1 MTRRSHKKYLLVV
14 VAILG
19 FIAFIAILKAYG
31 RTAQEAPS
39 STPVA
44 APVASLTVSVE
55 KVRADAIPSV
65 VTATGSVEAWQ
76 EGVISAEASNLK
88 LTEVLVGE
96 GDRVAK
102 GDVLARLDGTLLAAQ
117 LAEQQAAIEQ
127 AEATM
132 ESAEAASKRARK
144 LLASKAISAE
154 TAEERATTVKT
165 SRAQLAQAQAAADRI
180 KAELAQAEIRAPFGG
195 VVSTKPAV
203 AGSVVQT
210 GSELMKI
217 IRDGRL
223 EVAALVPEKS
233 LHSIAVGQAATISD
247 AAGRTVEGEVS
258 SIAERVDSTTRLG
271 TVRVSLNGESDLK
284 PGMFARVSIETAASR
299 TLSVAESA
307 LVWRHGKPSVFVIGS
322 DSKVAARDVE
332 TSTREDGRVAITSG
346 LTQGDNVVIAGAGFL
361 SDGNLVR
368 VAANEAS
375 VETPTTSSET
385 VR

>member
-1 MTRRSHKKYLLVV
+1 MRRRPHKKYLLVIV
-14 VAILG
+14 ILG
-19 FIAFIAILKAYG
+19 FVAVVAILKAYG

-39 STPVA
+39 EIPAA

-55 KVRADAIPSV
+55 EVRADTIPLV

-102 GDVLARLDGTLLAAQ
+102 DDVLARLDSTLLTAQ
-117 LAEQQAAIEQ
+117 LAEQQAAVEQ
-127 AEATM
+127 ARATL
-132 ESAEAASKRARK
+132 ESAEAASHRAEK
-144 LLASKAISAE
+144 LLASKAISTE

-180 KAELAQAEIRAPFGG
+180 KAELAQAEIRAPFSGI
-195 VVSTKPAV
+195 VSTKPAV

-210 GSELMKI
+210 GTELMMI

-233 LHSIAVGQAATISD
+233 LHSIVVGQAATVTD
-247 AAGRTVEGEVS
+247 ASGRTIKGEVS
-258 SIAERVDSTTRLG
+258 SIAEKVDSATRLG
-271 TVRVSLNGESDLK
+271 TVRVSLGKESGLK
-284 PGMFARVSIETAASR
+284 PGMFARVSIETTASR
-299 TLSVAESA
+299 TLSVAESS
-307 LVWRHGKPSVFVIGS
+307 LVWRDGKPSVFVVGS

-332 TSTREDGRVAITSG
+332 TSTRKDGRVAITSG

-368 VAANEAS
+368 VAANQAS